1 MSNTI
6 YENKIARVD
15 RVVENDKVR
24 FKVTRKVDGK
34 PAFVYDNR
42 NDAISFAKHLETW
55 MPLFEPK
62 K

>member
-1 MSNTI
+1 MTDQI
-6 YENKIARVD
+6 YQNKVARVD
-15 RVVENDKVR
+15 RVIEKGKVR
-24 FKVTRKVDGK
+24 FKVMRKADEK

-55 MPLFEPK
+55 TPMFEPK